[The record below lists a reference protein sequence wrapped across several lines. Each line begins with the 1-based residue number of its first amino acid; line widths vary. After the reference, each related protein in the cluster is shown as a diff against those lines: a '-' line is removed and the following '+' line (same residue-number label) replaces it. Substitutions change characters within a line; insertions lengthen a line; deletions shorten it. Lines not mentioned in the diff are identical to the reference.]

1 MITVNNKWKY
11 LQLYAE
17 IFPDTL
23 ENGYF
28 KDCKNKEYS
37 LFVICYSL
45 STESVGLK
53 KCSILFLILQTS
65 KKKEKKKKEESSLL
79 IAEENEN
86 SPEMEVV
93 ANGPSD
99 PAAAESAEHQ
109 KEKSDKV
116 RARFSALSWHHL
128 QVKVGWVW

>member
-1 MITVNNKWKY
+1 MDILKIERIKS
-11 LQLYAE
+11 
-17 IFPDTL
+17 IH
-23 ENGYF
+23 
-28 KDCKNKEYS
+28 YS

-53 KCSILFLILQTS
+53 NCSILFLILQTS
-65 KKKEKKKKEESSLL
+65 KKKEKKRKEESSLL

-116 RARFSALSWHHL
+116 RARFSARSLTLFASKGGMEL
-128 QVKVGWVW
+128 ING